1 LVCDGEDEGGQQ
13 KRPPCEEAPEVI
25 ADGSEHGVDRVARRM
40 GEIIAAHA
48 MLGFHVADD
57 RLNGGPSPQLAF
69 DVLGDVAL
77 LTRDINLEAMRSR
90 HAVNGMNTNPPSR
103 QCQRTALPFDTGF
116 SNWKPGDGDGQRN
129 NEFVSLQV
137 KELHALA
144 VYPLLGAIAAKLT
157 RSTTIR
163 VLDDQLNY
171 KPSKYGD
178 ASSTITGWHADRAY
192 WATCSSDKLITGW
205 IPLHSVDVTCSP
217 LVVMAGSHRWQGLQ
231 EVRFFNNQDLAEL
244 EKKFREQGKDV
255 RVVPMILKK
264 GQVSFHHGWTLH
276 ASYPNTSGQPRL
288 SLAVHLQ
295 DGDNHYRPYRNA
307 QGTEVHIF
315 DEKLCRKLPNGDP
328 DFSDPSVFPTVWS
341 DGD

>member
-1 LVCDGEDEGGQQ
+1 MHSMKLAPAQLALLPDDNDVAFFEENGYFLSKEGVL
-13 KRPPCEEAPEVI
+13 PEALIDAAKE
-25 ADGSEHGVDRVARRM
+25 GSERFYR
-40 GEIIAAHA
+40 GE
-48 MLGFHVADD
+48 
-57 RLNGGPSPQLAF
+57 
-69 DVLGDVAL
+69 
-77 LTRDINLEAMRSR
+77 RDS
-90 HAVNGMNTNPPSR
+90 
-103 QCQRTALPFDTGF
+103 ALPFDTGF
-116 SNWKPGDGDGQRN
+116 SNWNPGDGDGQRN

-144 VYPLLGAIAAKLT
+144 VYPMLGAIAAKLT

-264 GQVSFHHGWTLH
+264 GQVSFHHVRTPAGNRGFPWPSTCRMATTTIAPTATPKALRF
-276 ASYPNTSGQPRL
+276 TSSMKSCAGNSPTATRISATRPSFPR
-288 SLAVHLQ
+288 S
-295 DGDNHYRPYRNA
+295 GRM
-307 QGTEVHIF
+307 GI
-315 DEKLCRKLPNGDP
+315 DP
-328 DFSDPSVFPTVWS
+328 AFA
-341 DGD
+341 G